1 MHRWRWVGIVGV
13 LLGLLSLLPAA
24 AMEAQDWTR
33 PLVTVGMTSPTAGQV
48 VTTPTSTLTG
58 TATAGAVLTVRLDG
72 TVVATV
78 TVDATGQWSVP
89 LTGLSQ
95 GNHTVTVEAVVERP
109 SRLYWA
115 AMLDGQRPD
124 TLYVT
129 DPTASATPLATI
141 SVGSDADGVTASRDG
156 SRIYV
161 SHEHGVDVVDTTTNT
176 VLTTIDLA
184 GHTHLGSI
192 HPTRNELWVAQRD
205 LNRIA
210 RVDTAT
216 NTVLG
221 FVSLAGE
228 KPHDVVFSPDGS
240 RAYSSNIENSISV
253 IDATSGAVL
262 STLPI
267 GNNNRR
273 LLMNQDGSRLY
284 VAAYGQ
290 NAVVVMDTSVQPP
303 TVVTTIP
310 LQSPVEDLVFNPDFS
325 RLYAS
330 LPEAAPPVIAV
341 IDPATNTRMTDET
354 IRGSMTDIRDLAID
368 PWGNGEQ
375 LVGGNAGYSQVYSP
389 VTRGPIPDRQTV
401 VADSFRIYDSDWAR
415 QRETAT
421 ASVPFLVDLTADVG
435 VHKTH
440 AGDFVVG
447 QEGIYTIAMTNHGPA
462 AMPVGTV
469 VEDVVPVGL
478 TVVAAQGTGWA
489 CAASGQTV
497 TCSATAAL
505 PALATSSVQITVI
518 PQASVGNSVI
528 NRACIT
534 AANDANPTNDCDD
547 DLTTILHPSLA
558 IVKRSTPP
566 NGTAVAAG
574 NTITYFLDVTNTG
587 TAPLTGVTVRDA
599 IPEATAFV
607 AADPAVTPVDGVL
620 TWTLGDLA
628 VGATQTVQFQVRVLP
643 IGTTVAIRNVAQ
655 AASDQTTEQDSN
667 LLIHPFDPT
676 SISLVSFTAFASGNV
691 VDLRW
696 MTGSEVNTLGFHLY
710 RSTTPNRNEAT
721 RVTTSLIPSQ
731 GATGGSYH
739 MIDATATGPL
749 SQWSYW
755 LEEIELNGQTTWYG
769 PVTVRMQTVY
779 MPAVLR

>member
-1 MHRWRWVGIVGV
+1 
-13 LLGLLSLLPAA
+13 
-24 AMEAQDWTR
+24 
-33 PLVTVGMTSPTAGQV
+33 MTSPTAGQV
-48 VTTPTSTLTG
+48 VTTPTSTVTG

-78 TVDATGQWSVP
+78 TVDGTGQWSVP
-89 LTGLSQ
+89 LTGLTQ

-129 DPTASATPLATI
+129 DPTVSATPLATI

-156 SRIYV
+156 LRVYV

-221 FVSLAGE
+221 FVALAGE
-228 KPHDVVFSPDGS
+228 KPHDVVFAPDGS

-284 VAAYGQ
+284 VTAYGQ

-330 LPEAAPPVIAV
+330 LPEASPPVIAV
-341 IDPATNTRMTDET
+341 IDPATNVRVTADT

-368 PWGNGEQ
+368 PWGTGEQ
-375 LVGGNAGYSQVYSP
+375 IVGGNAGFSQVYSP
-389 VTRGPIPDRQTV
+389 VTRGPIPDRQTT

-421 ASVPFLVDLTADVG
+421 ASVTFAVDLTADVG

-447 QEGIYTIAMTNHGPA
+447 QDGVYTIAITNHGPA

-469 VEDVVPVGL
+469 VEDVVPTGL

-505 PALATSSVQITVI
+505 PALATSTVQITVI
-518 PQASVGNSVI
+518 PQASVGDSVI

-547 DLTTILHPSLA
+547 DLTTILHPSLG

-599 IPEATAFV
+599 IPEATAFI
-607 AADPAVTPVDGVL
+607 AADPVVAPVDGVL
-620 TWTLGDLA
+620 TWVIGDLA

-655 AASDQTTEQDSN
+655 AASDQTSEQDSN

-676 SISLVSFTAFASGNV
+676 SISLVSFDAVIMGGM

-696 MTGSEVNTLGFHLY
+696 VTGSEVNTLGFHLY

-739 MIDATATGPL
+739 MTDVSVVAPL
-749 SQWSYW
+749 GQWSYW
-755 LEEIELNGQTTWYG
+755 LEEIELTGQTTWYG
-769 PVTVRMQTVY
+769 PVTVRMHTIY
-779 MPAVLR
+779 SPAVMR

>member
-1 MHRWRWVGIVGV
+1 MKKRRFWQ
-13 LLGLLSLLPAA
+13 LLSLCFLGVLSISIANANTPTHADLLPISVVI
-24 AMEAQDWTR
+24 TT
-33 PLVTVGMTSPTAGQV
+33 PGAGQLI
-48 VTTPTSTLTG
+48 TTSSTTLTG
-58 TATAGAVLTVRLDG
+58 VGTAGSVLTIRLDG

-78 TVDATGQWSVP
+78 MVDATGQWSMP
-89 LTGLSQ
+89 LTGLTQ
-95 GNHTVTVEAVVERP
+95 GNHTVTVDAVVERP

-129 DPTASATPLATI
+129 DPTSSATPLATI

-156 SRIYV
+156 LRVYV
-161 SHEHGVDVVDTTTNT
+161 SHEHGVDVIDTVSNT

-192 HPTRNELWVAQRD
+192 HPTRNELWVSQRD

-216 NTVLG
+216 NAVLG
-221 FVSLAGE
+221 FVALAGE
-228 KPHDVVFSPDGS
+228 KPHDVVFAPDGS

-253 IDATSGAVL
+253 IDGTSGAVL

-273 LLMNQDGSRLY
+273 LLINQDGSRLY
-284 VAAYGQ
+284 IAAYGQ
-290 NAVVVMDTSVQPP
+290 NAVIVLDTSVQPP

-310 LQSPVEDLVFNPDFS
+310 LQSPVEDLVFKPDFS

-330 LPEAAPPVIAV
+330 LPEASPPVIAV
-341 IDPATNTRMTDET
+341 IDPATNARVTDET

-368 PWGNGEQ
+368 PWGTGEQ

-389 VTRGPIPDRQTV
+389 ITRGPIPDRQTV

-421 ASVPFLVDLTADVG
+421 ASVTFVVDLTADVG

-447 QEGIYTIAMTNHGPA
+447 QEGIYTIAIINHGPA
-462 AMPVGTV
+462 MMPAGTV

-489 CAASGQTV
+489 CAANGQTV
-497 TCSATAAL
+497 TCTATAAL
-505 PALATSSVQITVI
+505 PALATSTIQIAVI
-518 PQASVGNSVI
+518 PQASVGDNVI
-528 NRACIT
+528 NHACIT
-534 AANDANPTNDCDD
+534 ATNDVNPTNDCDD
-547 DLTTILHPSLA
+547 DLTTILHPALA

-599 IPEATAFV
+599 IPEATAFID
-607 AADPAVTPVDGVL
+607 ADPAVAPVDGVL
-620 TWTLGDLA
+620 TWQLGDLA
-628 VGATQTVQFQVRVLP
+628 VGATRTVQFRVRVLP
-643 IGTTVAIRNVAQ
+643 IGTTVAIRNVAH
-655 AASDQTTEQDSN
+655 ASSDQTVEQDSN
-667 LLIHPFDPT
+667 EIIHPFDPT
-676 SISLVSFTAFASGNV
+676 AITLLSMGSMVESQGIRISWV
-691 VDLRW
+691 
-696 MTGSEVNTLGFHLY
+696 TGSEANTLGFQVY
-710 RSTTPNRNEAT
+710 RGTSTNRGAAT
-721 RVTTSLIPSQ
+721 RITMALLPSKGSSGGDYTFLDTTASV
-731 GATGGSYH
+731 GKFY
-739 MIDATATGPL
+739 
-749 SQWSYW
+749 YW
-755 LEEIELNGQTTWYG
+755 IVELETDGTTTHDYG
-769 PVTVRMQTVY
+769 PVEANRY
-779 MPAVLR
+779 SAFMPLIHK

>member
-1 MHRWRWVGIVGV
+1 
-13 LLGLLSLLPAA
+13 
-24 AMEAQDWTR
+24 
-33 PLVTVGMTSPTAGQV
+33 
-48 VTTPTSTLTG
+48 
-58 TATAGAVLTVRLDG
+58 
-72 TVVATV
+72 
-78 TVDATGQWSVP
+78 
-89 LTGLSQ
+89 
-95 GNHTVTVEAVVERP
+95 
-109 SRLYWA
+109 
-115 AMLDGQRPD
+115 MLDGQRPD

-129 DPTASATPLATI
+129 DPTVSATPLATI

-156 SRIYV
+156 LRVYV

-176 VLTTIDLA
+176 VVTTIDLA

-192 HPTRNELWVAQRD
+192 HPTRDELWVAQRD

-221 FVSLAGE
+221 FVALAGE
-228 KPHDVVFSPDGS
+228 KPHDVVFAPDGR

-253 IDATSGAVL
+253 IDGTSGAVL

-273 LLMNQDGSRLY
+273 VLMNQDGSRVY

-330 LPEAAPPVIAV
+330 LPEASPPVIAV
-341 IDPATNTRMTDET
+341 IDPTTNARITDET

-368 PWGNGEQ
+368 PWGTGEQ

-401 VADSFRIYDSDWAR
+401 VADSFRMYDSDWAR

-421 ASVPFLVDLTADVG
+421 ASVTFAVDLTADVG

-447 QEGIYTIAMTNHGPA
+447 EEGVYTIAITNHGPA
-462 AMPVGTV
+462 MMPVGTV
-469 VEDVVPVGL
+469 VEDVVPAGL
-478 TVVAAQGTGWA
+478 TVVGASGAHWA
-489 CAASGQTV
+489 CAANGQTV
-497 TCSATAAL
+497 TCTATVAI
-505 PALATSSVQITVI
+505 PALETGQVQIRVI
-518 PQASVGNSVI
+518 PHASVGDSVI
-528 NRACIT
+528 NRACVT
-534 AANDANPTNDCDD
+534 ATNDPNPTNDCDD
-547 DLTTILHPSLA
+547 DLTTILHPALA
-558 IVKRSTPP
+558 LVKRSTPP
-566 NGTAVAAG
+566 SGTAVAAG
-574 NTITYFLDVTNTG
+574 NVITYFLDVTNTG
-587 TAPLTGVTVRDA
+587 SAPLTRVRVQDA
-599 IPEATAFV
+599 IPEATAFID
-607 AADPAVTPVDGVL
+607 ADPAVAPVDDVL
-620 TWTLGDLA
+620 TWVLGDLA
-628 VGATQTVQFQVRVLP
+628 VGATQTVQFRVRVLP
-643 IGTTVAIRNVAQ
+643 IGTTVAIRNVAR
-655 AASDQTTEQDSN
+655 AGSDQTLEQDSN

-676 SISLVSFTAFASGNV
+676 SISLVSFDAVATGGA
-691 VDLRW
+691 VDLHW
-696 MTGSEVNTLGFHLY
+696 MTGSEVNTLGFHLA

-721 RVTTSLIPSQ
+721 RVTTTLIPSQ

-739 MIDATATGPL
+739 LTDMHAAAPL
-749 SQWSYW
+749 GQWSYW
-755 LEEIELNGQTTWYG
+755 LEEVELNGQTTWYG
-769 PVTVRMQTVY
+769 PVTVRMHTIYSPVV
-779 MPAVLR
+779 MR